1 MLSITMT
8 EKKGTTLSPEIGDY
22 VIVEGCS
29 VGCHATLEGYI
40 VDVTWVKE
48 SRNISYNLLT
58 VLNTI
63 KQERFT
69 VKHTMFIDA
78 DAPEGA
84 VNRFF

>member
-1 MLSITMT
+1 MFEVTMT
-8 EKKGTTLSPEIGDY
+8 QKRNTNSTPIVGDY
-22 VIVEGCS
+22 IIVQGCS

-58 VLNTI
+58 VLNTL
-63 KQERFT
+63 KQQRFT
-69 VKHTMFIDA
+69 VRHTISIDS

-84 VNRFF
+84 INHFF

>member
-1 MLSITMT
+1 MLSLTMT
-8 EKKGTTLSPEIGDY
+8 EKKNVIISPIVGDY
-22 VIVEGCS
+22 VIVQGYPYT
-29 VGCHATLEGYI
+29 HEGYI

-58 VLNTI
+58 VLNTL

-69 VKHTMFIDA
+69 LKHFITIDS

-84 VNRFF
+84 TNRFF